1 MPHLTLEY
9 SQNLTAKVRAAQLT
23 QVGHKVMIDSGL
35 FNAND
40 IKSRSYEVVDYQV
53 GENGSEGSFVHA
65 TARLLAGRTVEQRKA
80 LSDALFDV
88 LGRLFPEQTQVT
100 VEIVE
105 MDRDTY
111 KKRQPVSV

>member
-23 QVGHKVMIDSGL
+23 QVGHEIMIASGL
-35 FNAND
+35 FNAAD
-40 IKSRSYEVVDYQV
+40 IKTRSYEVTDYQV
-53 GENGSEGSFVHA
+53 GQKGSEGSFIHA

-80 LSDALFDV
+80 LSDALFDAI
-88 LGRLFPEQTQVT
+88 GKLFPEQTQVT

-111 KKRQPVSV
+111 KKRQPVAA